1 VFFYHY
7 TREDQSKSEE
17 AQRARLK
24 AAQQP
29 QVQGWKK
36 HGFKKKPAQW
46 FFWVIW
52 GFFGFFVFFLF
63 LFLYICPE
71 ERVFRVFF
79 SFKNTF
85 RCIQTLNYNHS
96 Y

>member
-36 HGFKKKPAQW
+36 PRFFFKTSP
-46 FFWVIW
+46 V
-52 GFFGFFVFFLF
+52 GFFRFLGFLFFL
-63 LFLYICPE
+63 C
-71 ERVFRVFF
+71 FF
-79 SFKNTF
+79 IYLPRRESF
-85 RCIQTLNYNHS
+85 
-96 Y
+96 

>member
-36 HGFKKKPAQW
+36 PGFVYKKKPAQW
-46 FFWVIW
+46 FFL
-52 GFFGFFVFFLF
+52 GFFGFLN
-63 LFLYICPE
+63 ICPE
-71 ERVFRVFF
+71 EIVVRVFF
-79 SFKNTF
+79 SFKKTF
-85 RCIQTLNYNHS
+85 GCLQTLNYNHS

>member
-29 QVQGWKK
+29 QVQRWKK
-36 HGFKKKPAQW
+36 PKKPAQW
-46 FFWVIW
+46 FL
-52 GFFGFFVFFLF
+52 GF
-63 LFLYICPE
+63 
-71 ERVFRVFF
+71 
-79 SFKNTF
+79 
-85 RCIQTLNYNHS
+85 
-96 Y
+96 